1 MDLLPTLY
9 TNRLAYGSN
18 NNSITGTSTS
28 TVTTH
33 NNGNS
38 VVNVNSNTEVNLL
51 HGRDPNELDD
61 NNLPMEY
68 HRGIYNLNYSHHFS
82 NNTGDNN
89 NSNNNNNNNDNNQVQ
104 HPYHQ
109 HDNHPLKL
117 PRRHLSAIPNPMYHY
132 LHLFYRNRVE
142 TRRNRIAK
150 TLREIVQIAQEILH
164 EVELQEP
171 RFIST
176 LKVINTS
183 NSHQALDQKQQS
195 HDPDHEDI
203 IESTTDTCTS
213 TTNTTNKMNMSSIN
227 SNTSQNGIYYDGLR
241 VLSSNRFEIT
251 LFLNQMGVF
260 NFMDDGSVP
269 GGAVLKLSD
278 GRKRSMSLW
287 VEFITASGY
296 LSARKIRARFYSLVQ
311 QALQKSSYRGV
322 VRMLGQT
329 SEVKLCIRDKYIL
342 QITPGFRCNGLW
354 PRSASHWPMTMSS
367 SGNQFGYTTSDMTT
381 APTTTNTSPSTPK
394 WPSSQ
399 LVNEVKRE
407 GFCLLSQES
416 VYTKDKQASAEG
428 DAWLLDFYDA
438 EERLLLSHNI
448 RRQCFSILKTL
459 ADQYLTGVNTTAPIP
474 TSLSPSASSSPS
486 TISIHHSPPVI
497 QEYDIKTLVLHEC
510 EKHPKDEDWTE
521 YTLGDRINGILL
533 QLISCL
539 QHRRCPH
546 YFLPQLDIFRGY
558 SSNGM
563 DITAKQTWGLLRKLL
578 TCPQALEHL

>member
-9 TNRLAYGSN
+9 SNRLAYGSN
-18 NNSITGTSTS
+18 SNSIIGTSI
-28 TVTTH
+28 TTT

-38 VVNVNSNTEVNLL
+38 VVNISGNNNSNTEVNLL
-51 HGRDPNELDD
+51 HGRDPNGVED
-61 NNLPMEY
+61 NLPMEY
-68 HRGIYNLNYSHHFS
+68 HRGIYNLNYSHHHS

-89 NSNNNNNNNDNNQVQ
+89 NNNNTDNNQGQ
-104 HPYHQ
+104 HQYHHQ
-109 HDNHPLKL
+109 HGNHPLKL
-117 PRRHLSAIPNPMYHY
+117 PRRHLSAIPNPMYYY

-142 TRRNRIAK
+142 TRRSRIAK

-183 NSHQALDQKQQS
+183 YPNHQALDQKQPN

-203 IESTTDTCTS
+203 IESTSDTCTS
-213 TTNTTNKMNMSSIN
+213 TNTNTTNKMNMSSVNN

-241 VLSSNRFEIT
+241 VLSSNKFEIT

-354 PRSASHWPMTMSS
+354 PRSASHWPMTTMNS
-367 SGNQFGYTTSDMTT
+367 SGNQFGYAADSTS
-381 APTTTNTSPSTPK
+381 NSTSAATPK

-459 ADQYLTGVNTTAPIP
+459 ADQYLTG
-474 TSLSPSASSSPS
+474 
-486 TISIHHSPPVI
+486 
-497 QEYDIKTLVLHEC
+497 
-510 EKHPKDEDWTE
+510 
-521 YTLGDRINGILL
+521 
-533 QLISCL
+533 
-539 QHRRCPH
+539 HRRCPH

-558 SSNGM
+558 SVNGM

>member
-1 MDLLPTLY
+1 
-9 TNRLAYGSN
+9 
-18 NNSITGTSTS
+18 
-28 TVTTH
+28 
-33 NNGNS
+33 
-38 VVNVNSNTEVNLL
+38 
-51 HGRDPNELDD
+51 
-61 NNLPMEY
+61 
-68 HRGIYNLNYSHHFS
+68 
-82 NNTGDNN
+82 
-89 NSNNNNNNNDNNQVQ
+89 
-104 HPYHQ
+104 
-109 HDNHPLKL
+109 
-117 PRRHLSAIPNPMYHY
+117 
-132 LHLFYRNRVE
+132 
-142 TRRNRIAK
+142 
-150 TLREIVQIAQEILH
+150 
-164 EVELQEP
+164 
-171 RFIST
+171 
-176 LKVINTS
+176 
-183 NSHQALDQKQQS
+183 
-195 HDPDHEDI
+195 
-203 IESTTDTCTS
+203 
-213 TTNTTNKMNMSSIN
+213 
-227 SNTSQNGIYYDGLR
+227 
-241 VLSSNRFEIT
+241 
-251 LFLNQMGVF
+251 MGVF

-354 PRSASHWPMTMSS
+354 PRSASHWPMTISS

-428 DAWLLDFYDA
+428 DA
-438 EERLLLSHNI
+438 
-448 RRQCFSILKTL
+448 C
-459 ADQYLTGVNTTAPIP
+459 
-474 TSLSPSASSSPS
+474 
-486 TISIHHSPPVI
+486 PPVI

>member
-9 TNRLAYGSN
+9 TNRLAYGSG
-18 NNSITGTSTS
+18 NSAITT
-28 TVTTH
+28 

-38 VVNVNSNTEVNLL
+38 VVNISGNNNSNTEVNLL
-51 HGRDPNELDD
+51 HGREPNGVDD
-61 NNLPMEY
+61 NLPMEY
-68 HRGIYNLNYSHHFS
+68 HRGIYNLNYSHHLS
-82 NNTGDNN
+82 NNTVD
-89 NSNNNNNNNDNNQVQ
+89 NNNNNTDNNQGQ
-104 HPYHQ
+104 HQYPHQ
-109 HDNHPLKL
+109 HGNHPLKL
-117 PRRHLSAIPNPMYHY
+117 PRRHLSAIPNPLYYY

-142 TRRNRIAK
+142 TRRSRIAK

-183 NSHQALDQKQQS
+183 NPNHQALDQKQPN
-195 HDPDHEDI
+195 HDPDQEDI
-203 IESTTDTCTS
+203 IESTSDTCSS
-213 TTNTTNKMNMSSIN
+213 TNTNTTNKMNMSSVN
-227 SNTSQNGIYYDGLR
+227 NNTSQNGIYYDGLR
-241 VLSSNRFEIT
+241 VLSSNKFEIT

-354 PRSASHWPMTMSS
+354 PRSASHWPMTTVSS
-367 SGNQFGYTTSDMTT
+367 SGNQFGYTTDSMISATATT
-381 APTTTNTSPSTPK
+381 STTTSPATPK

-438 EERLLLSHNI
+438 EERLLLSHHI

-459 ADQYLTGVNTTAPIP
+459 ADQYLTGVNTTTAAATP
-474 TSLSPSASSSPS
+474 TSSSPS
-486 TISIHHSPPVI
+486 PSSSTTISIHQSPPVI

-510 EKHPKDEDWTE
+510 EKHPRDEDWTE

-558 SSNGM
+558 SVNGM